1 MKDSRAIL
9 ESDLDKFLMGYCANN
24 LEEDLES
31 AVQIYIVANVVY
43 AKEVRFNISIMIIE
57 SYF

>member
-24 LEEDLES
+24 LED
-31 AVQIYIVANVVY
+31 
-43 AKEVRFNISIMIIE
+43 K
-57 SYF
+57 SYSMVWDSKRERVLLQEHPFKTSSKKI